1 MVLRSAG
8 NDPDVKGRYHNS
20 FDFAPHVK
28 PSTVEDTPD
37 FDDPPSK
44 SQRKR
49 DMDALQDIGEELTQL
64 NEQQLASVELP
75 ESLRDAV
82 LEARAMKRNEA
93 RRRQM
98 QYVGKL
104 MRQVDPAPIR
114 IKLDGFLS
122 VSAEQTAQLHHI
134 ERWRERLIDDPQAVS
149 EFIAAY
155 PEADSQQLRT
165 LIRNAVTERER
176 GKPPKHFRALFQMIR
191 GLAEARSR
199 SDTAADASTE

>member
-1 MVLRSAG
+1 
-8 NDPDVKGRYHNS
+8 
-20 FDFAPHVK
+20 
-28 PSTVEDTPD
+28 VENTPD
-37 FDDPPSK
+37 FDDLPSK

-64 NEQQLASVELP
+64 NQQQLDSIDLP

-104 MRQVDPAPIR
+104 MRQVDPLPIR
-114 IKLDGFLS
+114 AKIDGFLS
-122 VSAEQTAQLHHI
+122 VSAEHTAQLHHI
-134 ERWRERLIDDPQAVS
+134 ERWRERLIDDPQAIS

-165 LIRNAVTERER
+165 LIRNTADERAR
-176 GKPPKHFRALFQMIR
+176 GKPPKNFRALFQMIR
-191 GLAEARSR
+191 GLTEARNR
-199 SDTAADASTE
+199 NDATEDTSAK

>member
-1 MVLRSAG
+1 M
-8 NDPDVKGRYHNS
+8 KGRYHNS
-20 FDFAPHVK
+20 FNFDSDCRGAL
-28 PSTVEDTPD
+28 VEDTPE
-37 FDDPPSK
+37 FDEAPSK

-114 IKLDGFLS
+114 VKLDGFLS

-165 LIRNAVTERER
+165 LIRNVITERER
-176 GKPPKHFRALFQMIR
+176 AKPPKHFRALFQMIR

-199 SDTAADASTE
+199 NDTDASAQ

>member
-1 MVLRSAG
+1 
-8 NDPDVKGRYHNS
+8 
-20 FDFAPHVK
+20 
-28 PSTVEDTPD
+28 VENTPD
-37 FDDPPSK
+37 FDDLPSK

-64 NEQQLASVELP
+64 NEQQLASIELP
-75 ESLRDAV
+75 ENLREAV

-104 MRQVDPAPIR
+104 MRQVDPLPIR
-114 IKLDGFLS
+114 TKIDGFLS
-122 VSAEQTAQLHHI
+122 VSAEHTAQLHHI

-165 LIRNAVTERER
+165 LIRNTSDERAR
-176 GKPPKHFRALFQMIR
+176 GKPPKNFRALFQMIR
-191 GLAEARSR
+191 GLAEARSG
-199 SDTAADASTE
+199 SDAPVEE

>member
-1 MVLRSAG
+1 M
-8 NDPDVKGRYHNS
+8 
-20 FDFAPHVK
+20 
-28 PSTVEDTPD
+28 EDTPD
-37 FDDPPSK
+37 FDDLPSK

-64 NEQQLASVELP
+64 NEQQLAGIELP

-82 LEARAMKRNEA
+82 NEARVMKRNEA

-114 IKLDGFLS
+114 VKLDGFLS
-122 VSAEQTAQLHHI
+122 VSAEHTARLHHI
-134 ERWRERLIDDPQAVS
+134 ERWRERLLSDPQSVS
-149 EFIAAY
+149 EFIAEF
-155 PEADSQQLRT
+155 PGTDSQQLRT
-165 LIRNAVTERER
+165 LIRNTEQERAR

-191 GLAEARSR
+191 EVSEARNQNNE
-199 SDTAADASTE
+199 AAS